1 MGIKM
6 SENYVT
12 MAHGSGGLETQK
24 LIDEIFATAFA
35 INFSF

>member
-1 MGIKM
+1 M